1 MNEKTCRKKSPLL
14 NENVFAVINVVEIL
28 IRIGKPFSRMVKKYF
43 RTKVIHE
50 EHCHTP
56 RYVDEMG
63 IYRTRGEYPP
73 NMEQYDLCE
82 KCYNEF
88 LKWIGKGEK

>member
-1 MNEKTCRKKSPLL
+1 MRKL
-14 NENVFAVINVVEIL
+14 VEEITTVKREC
-28 IRIGKPFSRMVKKYF
+28 ICCDKCGRNIDSDWETIFPNGKKYF

-56 RYVDEMG
+56 WYADEMG

-73 NMEQYDLCE
+73 NMEKQYDLCE